1 MIIIFVIGIATII
14 SLLLELPLWV
24 FTIIIMTAL
33 IEIWR
38 SNKMGEIYK
47 EELETLI
54 DDTADIIHNSLKRTE
69 AWYEYFNFIAKNF
82 TETELK
88 YLHTLTEPELT
99 VLCDILQSITDIKG
113 EDE

>member
-1 MIIIFVIGIATII
+1 MWRITKICETQEEEIA
-14 SLLLELPLWV
+14 
-24 FTIIIMTAL
+24 AL
-33 IEIWR
+33 ID
-38 SNKMGEIYK
+38 N
-47 EELETLI
+47 
-54 DDTADIIHNSLKRTE
+54 TADIIHNSLKRTE

-99 VLCDILQSITDIKG
+99 VLCDILQSITNVKG